1 MDSALRV
8 LYFLLGLFVVLL
20 ALGDLFAQVVVPR
33 PARGRWRLSRLFYRW
48 SWRLWR
54 WAALHA
60 SPEAREDILGAFAP
74 FAVIFLLG
82 IWVVMLA
89 VGYGFMLWAL
99 REQTH
104 PVLRSY
110 WEALYFSATSL
121 LTIGYGDI
129 TASAGVARAVVLV
142 EAGTGLGTVALV
154 ISMLFSLYSSFQRRE
169 SLVITLDASAGAPP
183 SGVQLLETVRK
194 FKMPDHLDRTFDE
207 FRLWS
212 AEVLESH
219 LAYPTLIWF
228 RSNHDNESWVSA
240 LGAVLDAANM
250 VLTTLEGEPKGPAAI
265 FAKVGGHL
273 VEDLIQI
280 VPGQHDHAVGIE
292 RFEFDEACARLE
304 RVGYRIRPAD
314 QAWADFQ
321 VRRAPYASPL
331 SAIAQLLV
339 IPPAPWMG
347 DRSYLP
353 HALRQTHD

>member
-1 MDSALRV
+1 MDTALRV
-8 LYFLLGLFVVLL
+8 LYFLLGLSVVLL

-33 PARGRWRLSRLFYRW
+33 PARGSWRLSRIFFRI
-48 SWRLWR
+48 SWRFWR
-54 WAALHA
+54 WVALRV
-60 SPEAREDILGAFAP
+60 SPETREDILGAYAP
-74 FAVIFLLG
+74 FAVVFLLG
-82 IWVVMLA
+82 IWVLLLA
-89 VGYGFMLWAL
+89 VGYGLMLYAL
-99 REQTH
+99 REQTQ
-104 PVLRSY
+104 PELRSY
-110 WEALYFSATSL
+110 WEALYFSGVSL

-129 TASAGVARAVVLV
+129 VATAGLARAVVLI

-169 SLVITLDASAGAPP
+169 SLVITLDATAGAPP
-183 SGVQLLETVRK
+183 TGVQLLETCRK
-194 FKMPDHLDRTFDE
+194 YKMPEHMDRTFDE

-240 LGAVLDAANM
+240 LGAVMDAANM
-250 VLTTLEGEPKGPAAI
+250 VLTTLEGESKGPAAL
-265 FAKVGGHL
+265 FSKVGGHL

-280 VPGQHDHAVGIE
+280 VPGEHDHAVGIE

-304 RVGYRIRPAD
+304 AAGYRLKPGD

-331 SAIAQLLV
+331 SAIARMLV

-353 HALRQTHD
+353 HALRQTRD